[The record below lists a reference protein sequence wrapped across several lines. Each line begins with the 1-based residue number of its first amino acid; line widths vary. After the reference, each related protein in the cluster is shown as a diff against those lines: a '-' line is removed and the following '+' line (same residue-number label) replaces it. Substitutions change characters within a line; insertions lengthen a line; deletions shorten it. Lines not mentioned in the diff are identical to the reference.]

1 MSRYYNIYDN
11 ELYHYGVIGM
21 RWGIRH
27 DKQYKSD
34 KNSLK
39 KQKKIGKINKEQ
51 YKQKLNNAKVSAA
64 NRLYGNTSAKSNTKI
79 ATDSTAKTLAKTL
92 LLSSYGAKKYN
103 DSRAKGDSRS
113 ISAIKGYGYT
123 VANTATLGS
132 FGNMDYSQAI
142 KQRDVVSKG
151 TKRITSLLA
160 IKNIAN
166 SIAAGFT
173 GNIVFI
179 SKNLASGITAIDAAY
194 NSHTKQNE

>member
-1 MSRYYNIYDN
+1 
-11 ELYHYGVIGM
+11 
-21 RWGIRH
+21 
-27 DKQYKSD
+27 
-34 KNSLK
+34 
-39 KQKKIGKINKEQ
+39 
-51 YKQKLNNAKVSAA
+51 
-64 NRLYGNTSAKSNTKI
+64 
-79 ATDSTAKTLAKTL
+79 
-92 LLSSYGAKKYN
+92 
-103 DSRAKGDSRS
+103 
-113 ISAIKGYGYT
+113 
-123 VANTATLGS
+123 
-132 FGNMDYSQAI
+132 MDYSQAI